1 MSKFHTK
8 PDVSETRE
16 AISRINDHLGRSVVI
31 VHTWGNGEGIS
42 VELNDEDKKGSYV
55 KEQRI
60 ELQWSQWHA
69 IVACVKS
76 LMKGVHE

>member
-1 MSKFHTK
+1 MSRFHTK

-16 AISRINDHLGRSVVI
+16 AISRINDHLGRSIAI

-42 VELNDEDKKGSYV
+42 VELNDEGKEANYV

-60 ELQWSQWHA
+60 ELHWSQWHA

-76 LMKGVHE
+76 LMKGMQE